1 MGWWLY
7 SWLKYVGVLLGCIIP
22 LLRIF
27 KDQVIQNVKKYI
39 NMFINVLFLV
49 ADFGKKLNIQS
60 SVNLTTQGT
69 ILVSGQ
75 ILHMGL
81 REAYQ
86 WGHELSAF
94 SHSIPCPLGRFKTR
108 AKRGPNRV
116 FPELRGG
123 EFCWQSS
130 GEEVDLLVWKTSLQI
145 TWLRVSPLPCCLPG
159 ASCSFLGTLTQ
170 RWMEKTLAL
179 SFSHHS

>member
-123 EFCWQSS
+123 EFWDNGLWARADWAGEAMDLARMEEPSKCLLSQSLEQTHDQHPS
-130 GEEVDLLVWKTSLQI
+130 EFNVRWV
-145 TWLRVSPLPCCLPG
+145 PCMG
-159 ASCSFLGTLTQ
+159 
-170 RWMEKTLAL
+170 
-179 SFSHHS
+179 FS